1 MVMILDQ
8 NESLDQAKRLLDQ
21 RESDHAVLAERLQD
35 SREALVRYQILLAQ
49 LKETLARG

>member
-1 MVMILDQ
+1 MILYK
-8 NESLDQAKRLLDQ
+8 NESLEQAERLLEQ
-21 RESDHAVLAERLQD
+21 RESDRADLEEGLQD